1 MLPAGH
7 GDTVAELDVA
17 APPAEFGGNAP
28 GLVLICLDEEMV
40 AVVVRREERCQVV
53 VCRYGQDLSSG
64 SKFVL
69 KPGDSIRFGR
79 GRGNEVVLDY
89 EGVSKHHAEISL
101 REKMPEELIHG
112 SRAKSSTMLS
122 LRDLSSK
129 NGMGIRM
136 EPFHQDSVPSISSF
150 ERIQSGTSQVV
161 EDGCC
166 IVIPAKSRNATK
178 QMSIE
183 QRMVTIHVSAVV
195 VDVPVPV
202 SAAPV
207 AVPAAAAAP
216 AESPPR
222 QMAAPVVPF
231 DDPAQAPKPKK
242 KKKAKTGI
250 ETEDGA
256 SLARPVRVEGL
267 ATLTG
272 EAWPPVFPREELE
285 GHDVP
290 EPKASATP
298 RAPPPVDKVEVLSDE
313 EPAPTL
319 TQANVAKASA
329 AAAMAAGVVE
339 EPAEDDLEL
348 RSISP
353 ISTPGVFPWQ
363 TEKEKK
369 AGKKKRAESPQDV
382 KAKKQK
388 ADGKSKSKKLM
399 ASSGM
404 QWDPYMPPSGLSGSP
419 SPDAPR
425 TKEKKKNSGEKK
437 KRKDKEGKKCRA
449 PREPAFDQG
458 NIEELLAANGDSI
471 LAQEI
476 GNFQHL
482 PSFFWIAFMI
492 FFLRLQDISKT
503 EDVETTA
510 TST

>member
-1 MLPAGH
+1 MAPLQVADTRHSHCVDVFGFLLLLVAGAGH
-7 GDTVAELDVA
+7 GDRSVAELGAA
-17 APPAEFGGNAP
+17 APPAAFGGA
-28 GLVLICLDEEMV
+28 
-40 AVVVRREERCQVV
+40 
-53 VCRYGQDLSSG
+53 DLSSG

-101 REKMPEELIHG
+101 REKMPEG
-112 SRAKSSTMLS
+112 SRTKSSMMLS

-136 EPFHQDSVPSISSF
+136 EPFNQDSVPSISSF
-150 ERIQSGTSQVV
+150 ERIESGTSQVV
-161 EDGCC
+161 QDGCC

-202 SAAPV
+202 PMSAAP
-207 AVPAAAAAP
+207 AVRAVAAASAVA

-242 KKKAKTGI
+242 KKRAKTGI

-272 EAWPPVFPREELE
+272 EAWPPVFPREELV

-290 EPKASATP
+290 EPKASAPP
-298 RAPPPVDKVEVLSDE
+298 RTSAPADKVEVLSDE
-313 EPAPTL
+313 EPAPAL

-329 AAAMAAGVVE
+329 AAAMAAGLAE

-369 AGKKKRAESPQDV
+369 TSKKKRAESPQAV

-388 ADGKSKSKKLM
+388 ADGKSKATADPMAGRLRQMLRAPKRRKKTVESKKNAKTKRGKNAEHLVCRFQAEAVRERNVQVNG
-399 ASSGM
+399 ASN
-404 QWDPYMPPSGLSGSP
+404 YKRA
-419 SPDAPR
+419 APIFHSEDHR
-425 TKEKKKNSGEKK
+425 
-437 KRKDKEGKKCRA
+437 
-449 PREPAFDQG
+449 
-458 NIEELLAANGDSI
+458 IHLLI
-471 LAQEI
+471 LALDYSNSKQR
-476 GNFQHL
+476 L
-482 PSFFWIAFMI
+482 PSVIDAKHIEDLVGW
-492 FFLRLQDISKT
+492 LSLQRRG
-503 EDVETTA
+503 A
-510 TST
+510 TM